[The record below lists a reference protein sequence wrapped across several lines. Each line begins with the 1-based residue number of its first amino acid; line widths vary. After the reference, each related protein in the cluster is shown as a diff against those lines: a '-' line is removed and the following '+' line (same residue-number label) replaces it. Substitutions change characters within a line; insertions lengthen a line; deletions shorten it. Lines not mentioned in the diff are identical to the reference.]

1 MAPANWDLL
10 KKETYSMNRYAFA
23 AATAAALVAVTGGIA
38 AAPAIFAQGAPQVP
52 GVQDPARVTAGTYA
66 LDAGHT
72 LVGWEVSHFGFNDYL
87 GLFGNITGTMTMDPA
102 NIEAAKV
109 EVIVPIA
116 EVSVASAGLKDH
128 LLRPGKDGGA
138 PDFFGPT
145 PGMATFTSTKVVK
158 TGAMTADVTGTLTM
172 NGKSAPVTLTTEFV
186 GAGANPFN
194 KKDTVG
200 FHARTTI
207 DRTQWGVNYAA
218 PFVGKD
224 VTLTI
229 SAAFEK
235 Q

>member
-1 MAPANWDLL
+1 M
-10 KKETYSMNRYAFA
+10 KKLALA
-23 AATAAALVAVTGGIA
+23 AAAALSLTATIA
-38 AAPAIFAQGAPQVP
+38 AAPTLFAQGAPQVP
-52 GVQDPARVTAGTYA
+52 GAQDPARVTAGTYA

-72 LVGWEVSHFGFNDYL
+72 LVDWEVSHFGFNNYI

-102 NIEAAKV
+102 NIEAATFS
-109 EVIVPIA
+109 INVPVA
-116 EVSVASAGLKDH
+116 EVTVASSGLKDH
-128 LLRPGKDGGA
+128 LLRAGKDGGA

-145 PGMATFTSTKVVK
+145 PGMATFTSTKVTK
-158 TGAMTADVTGTLTM
+158 TGATTADVTGTLAM
-172 NGKSAPVTLTTEFV
+172 NGKSAPVTLKTEFI
-186 GAGANPFN
+186 GAGANPYN
-194 KKDTVG
+194 KKNTVG

-207 DRTQWGVNYAA
+207 DRTQWGINYGV